1 MTVHIGKRFE
11 MASSAAVITSIVIMA
26 LETFSLPEAALE
38 LLFAADIA
46 LSLLFLLEY
55 LFRLATAENKRR
67 YATSFYGV
75 IDLIAIFPIV
85 FHAAASVRVLRLL
98 RLLRILRLLKLQ
110 RYSDALDRYIQAL
123 KLVAAEAAIFTGVA
137 LVFIVS
143 FSFLIYEVEHAR
155 QPDKYRQYLRCHLVG
170 GDFADLGRLWRFV
183 SDYDRGTPAD
193 AADGA
198 DRHGHCGGADGAAGL
213 RLEPRPPAIR
223 QPGLRRAYALSKC
236 LLGVLF
242 SLAVLGAK
250 HFCNVCAGKTT
261 SAIRRKPCV
270 TAPASRR
277 CLPRARILRYAVSED
292 KPES

>member
-11 MASSAAVITSIVIMA
+11 LASSAAVITSIVIMA
-26 LETFSLPEAALE
+26 LETFSLPEAGLE

-155 QPDKYRQYLRCHLVG
+155 QPDKYGNIFDAIWWAAISLTSVG
-170 GDFADLGRLWRFV
+170 YGDLYPITTEGRLLTLLMVLTGMGIVAVPTALLASALSRV
-183 SDYDRGTPAD
+183 
-193 AADGA
+193 
-198 DRHGHCGGADGAAGL
+198 
-213 RLEPRPPAIR
+213 R
-223 QPGLRRAYALSKC
+223 QPSD
-236 LLGVLF
+236 
-242 SLAVLGAK
+242 S
-250 HFCNVCAGKTT
+250 
-261 SAIRRKPCV
+261 
-270 TAPASRR
+270 PA
-277 CLPRARILRYAVSED
+277 
-292 KPES
+292 